1 MHLYLFVK
9 RYSRINTFFCLNF
22 SLIWVVPLILT
33 WAYFDGITP
42 FLIDYFA
49 NKSKTFLI
57 ELPFSRKMETEA
69 DEFGLKLA
77 SKACFDI
84 RHAPIYWAK
93 MNELEK
99 ESEKEGE
106 NFQIPEFLSTHPS
119 HENREINLA
128 TKLPEFL
135 DFRTNCGCEK
145 LPQCDSTQ
153 QKLKQIM
160 QSINHG
166 NKYREWISTK

>member
-1 MHLYLFVK
+1 
-9 RYSRINTFFCLNF
+9 
-22 SLIWVVPLILT
+22 
-33 WAYFDGITP
+33 
-42 FLIDYFA
+42 
-49 NKSKTFLI
+49 
-57 ELPFSRKMETEA
+57 METEA

-135 DFRTNCGCEK
+135 DFRTNCGCGK
-145 LPQCDSTQ
+145 LTQCDSTQ

-166 NKYREWISTK
+166 NKYRELISTK

>member
-69 DEFGLKLA
+69 DEVPNDKIEDKVVFTEETETEEV
-77 SKACFDI
+77 S
-84 RHAPIYWAK
+84 
-93 MNELEK
+93 NEET
-99 ESEKEGE
+99 EADEVQNEE
-106 NFQIPEFLSTHPS
+106 T
-119 HENREINLA
+119 
-128 TKLPEFL
+128 
-135 DFRTNCGCEK
+135 
-145 LPQCDSTQ
+145 
-153 QKLKQIM
+153 
-160 QSINHG
+160 
-166 NKYREWISTK
+166 